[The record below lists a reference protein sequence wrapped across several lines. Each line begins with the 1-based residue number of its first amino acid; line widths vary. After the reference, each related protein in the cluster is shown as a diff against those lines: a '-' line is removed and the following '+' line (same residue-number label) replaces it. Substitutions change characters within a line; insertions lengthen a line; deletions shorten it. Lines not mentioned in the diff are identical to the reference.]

1 MSQTQNDPREV
12 AASAGR
18 KTQTV
23 CAGFTRAAPTSSSPP
38 TEPGLVRAFAEAVA
52 APGQKALLYR
62 PGGSNEI
69 ERLTS
74 LPTALHLAEAEGRPC
89 AVYLRPEILVGDY
102 DQPELAGAAV
112 TLAGELRAEGLQ
124 PVLVASGQPGR
135 RHLFVRVDD
144 VEQRG
149 LVRDRLKA
157 SGADVRAGKQ
167 PIRPPLSPHRLGL
180 PSRLLAPTDATAA
193 LDALGGPESDEQA
206 RPRRGLSDATTRL
219 LGQSP
224 PPGSRSEPV
233 MGALLGLANA
243 GLDREQAWATLRS
256 APLGGRYAGPGYGPR
271 ARFDREWSKACRR
284 VEEVPAYRDGA
295 DVRLH
300 VETYLDASE
309 ADTCWRGVAGSSALA
324 VLRAHAG
331 IACRRGSTSYGASQR
346 ELAELAGL
354 TLPTVRVANI
364 RLRRLGLL
372 SQTRPGGTRD
382 GRRVATAWRLTLP
395 NVATFYHSS
404 HTPERGLIGKRS
416 LRSGLTLEGLLRHD
430 VSRWRALGK
439 GFPALLLALES
450 VGTARVCHLAARL
463 GRHRVTVSN
472 QLRRLVVQGLVK
484 RSDGKRGFYQSSVE
498 PEALASRLDR
508 VAVRL
513 GTAGVGLRT
522 QEAFEEA
529 RHAHDVGRSRS
540 ATQSKPTGKT
550 FTVKRSS
557 APEPA
562 TAERRQ
568 AAQVRRRRSTRPPTV
583 ARGPATASATS
594 ASSSTPANS

>member
-1 MSQTQNDPREV
+1 MRHTQNDPREV
-12 AASAGR
+12 TASAGR
-18 KTQTV
+18 ETEQV
-23 CAGFTRAAPTSSSPP
+23 CAGFTRHAPTSSSPP

-89 AVYLRPEILVGDY
+89 AVYLRPEILAGDY
-102 DQPELAGAAV
+102 DQPEQAGAAV
-112 TLAGELRAEGLQ
+112 TLAVELRAEGLQ

-144 VEQRG
+144 VEQRA

-157 SGADVRAGKQ
+157 SGADVRSGKQ

-193 LDALGGPESDEQA
+193 LDALRGPESDEQA
-206 RPRRGLSDATTRL
+206 RPRRGLSEATTRL
-219 LGQSP
+219 LGRSP
-224 PPGSRSEPV
+224 PPGCRSELL

-256 APLGGRYAGPGYGPR
+256 APLGGRYAGPGHGPR

-395 NVATFYHSS
+395 NVATFYQSS
-404 HTPERGLIGKRS
+404 HTPERGPIGKRS
-416 LRSGLTLEGLLRHD
+416 LRSGLTLDGLLRHD

-484 RSDGKRGFYQSSVE
+484 RSDGKRGFYQSLVE

-540 ATQSKPTGKT
+540 ATQSKPTGRVYVLKQP
-550 FTVKRSS
+550 V
-557 APEPA
+557 
-562 TAERRQ
+562 TADPPQERRQ

-583 ARGPATASATS
+583 ERGPATASATS
-594 ASSSTPANS
+594 ASNSTATNS